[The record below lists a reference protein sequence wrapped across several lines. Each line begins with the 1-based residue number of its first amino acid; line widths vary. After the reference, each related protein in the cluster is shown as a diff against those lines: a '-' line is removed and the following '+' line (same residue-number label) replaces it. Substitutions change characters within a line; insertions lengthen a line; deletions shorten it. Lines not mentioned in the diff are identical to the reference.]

1 MRMIASKHHHSAG
14 RPRLGQLDRGLSI
27 VELLVGIAVGLFV
40 LAGATMMASN
50 QISDNKRLLLETQVQ
65 QDLRTAMDVI
75 VRDIRR
81 SGYSFHADVL
91 QPVGAPLV
99 TPIGYK
105 PAGVMD
111 GSNVLLYTYSSVTT
125 PADNKTA
132 DPGNPADAPDFK
144 GFILEDETIKV
155 QLGLGNFQA
164 LTDRGVVEILEL
176 TATQV
181 QSPAIAL
188 PTCSGPG
195 PCPVS
200 VTGCGNPRVVTRY
213 IDLKIVGKAV
223 HDPRVKRTLTTRVR
237 VRNDE
242 VCV

>member
-1 MRMIASKHHHSAG
+1 MRMIARKHRHSVG
-14 RPRLGQLDRGLSI
+14 RWRGRQRDRGLSI
-27 VELLVGIAVGLFV
+27 VELLVGITVGLFV

-65 QDLRTAMDVI
+65 QDLRTAMDVM

-81 SGYSFHADVL
+81 SGFSFHADVL
-91 QPVGAPLV
+91 QPVGAPLA
-99 TPIGYK
+99 TPTGYK
-105 PAGVMD
+105 PAGTD
-111 GSNVLLYTYSSVTT
+111 GSNVLLYTYSSVAT

-132 DPGNPADAPDFK
+132 DPSDPADIPDFK

-164 LTDRGVVEILEL
+164 LTDRGVVEIKEL
-176 TATQV
+176 TATRV
-181 QSPAIAL
+181 QSPPIAL

-213 IDLKIVGKAV
+213 IDLTIVGESV
-223 HDPRVKRTLTTRVR
+223 HDHRVRRALTTRVR

>member
-1 MRMIASKHHHSAG
+1 MRMTPSRHRRLPNTSRMH
-14 RPRLGQLDRGLSI
+14 RPQSGLSI

-65 QDLRTAMDVI
+65 QDMRTAMDVM

-81 SGYSFHADVL
+81 SGFSYHADVL
-91 QPVGAPLV
+91 QPVGAPLE

-111 GSNVLLYTYSSVTT
+111 TANVLLYTYSDVSA
-125 PADNKTA
+125 PSDNKTA
-132 DPGNPADAPDFK
+132 DPGNAADMKDFK
-144 GFILEDETIKV
+144 GFRRRDGVIEV
-155 QLGLGNFQA
+155 QLGLNNWQA
-164 LTDRGVVEILEL
+164 LTDIGVVEITDL

-181 QSPAIAL
+181 TEPLTL
-188 PTCSGPG
+188 PTCDTPG
-195 PCPVS
+195 ACPGL
-200 VTGCGNPRVVTRY
+200 TGCGSPQIVTRF
-213 IDLKIVGKAV
+213 IDLRIVGRAV
-223 HDPRVKRTLTTRVR
+223 HDPRVQRTLSTRVR

-242 VCV
+242 VCL